1 MSRVEVGLQRALG
14 LLAAL
19 ILFFMMVLTAVDVF
33 GRYVLNKPVN
43 GGFEITEIMLAMLIY
58 CGLPLVSI
66 RREHIVIDTFDPLF
80 SRGFK
85 RMLDVIAE
93 ILCMVVFGGV
103 AVLVFE
109 RAQRIASYGD
119 TTTVLRLPLAPVAYV
134 MAVMIAITAVIH
146 LWLIFVPHTSHRA
159 ADAAADIKNA
169 Q

>member
-19 ILFFMMVLTAVDVF
+19 ILFSMMMLTAVDVF

-43 GGFEITEIMLAMLIY
+43 GGFEVTEILLAMLIY
-58 CGLPLVSI
+58 CGLPLVSV
-66 RREHIVIDTFDPLF
+66 RREHIVIDTLDPFF

-93 ILCMVVFGGV
+93 ILCTVVFGGV

-109 RAQRIASYGD
+109 RAQRIAGYGD

-134 MAVMIAITAVIH
+134 MAVMIAITALIH
-146 LWLIFVPHTSHRA
+146 LWLIFVPQAPRQA
-159 ADAAADIKNA
+159 EDAVADLHNA
-169 Q
+169 R

>member
-1 MSRVEVGLQRALG
+1 MSRLEIILQRALG

-19 ILFFMMVLTAVDVF
+19 ILFFMMALTTVDVF
-33 GRYVLNKPVN
+33 GRYVFNKPVN
-43 GGFEITEIMLAMLIY
+43 GGFEVTEIMLAALIY
-58 CGLPLVSI
+58 CGLPLVSA
-66 RREHIVIDTFDPLF
+66 RREHIVIDTFDPFF
-80 SRGFK
+80 SPGLK
-85 RMLDVIAE
+85 RALDVIAE

-103 AVLVFE
+103 AVLIFG

-146 LWLIFVPHTSHRA
+146 LWLIFVPHKAHQA
-159 ADAAADIKNA
+159 ADAVADIKNA